1 MRGTVLTEAPAGEQG
16 GGTRGPSPETFTCC
30 SLALHEPRF
39 RAITILLYSMCASAL
54 SGKHSGSHEGLTVRS
69 PRRPSRRPSLLSLGV
84 VCLLS
89 LVSNG

>member
-16 GGTRGPSPETFTCC
+16 GHQGAIAGDLHMLLISATRATVPGRHYS
-30 SLALHEPRF
+30 SV
-39 RAITILLYSMCASAL
+39 LYVCVSAR

-84 VCLLS
+84 VCLWS